1 MFMILKKIKLLFKSE
16 DSFSDTKNVF
26 QSKLFNRHIYFVQ
39 WFDYKEG
46 RTRRIYCQNRRA
58 ARLVK
63 KSHKRHHAE
72 IIEIVLDRDYILRER
87 IVY

>member
-1 MFMILKKIKLLFKSE
+1 MFMILKKIKLLFKTE

-39 WFDYKEG
+39 WFDYKG
-46 RTRRIYCQNRRA
+46 CMRRIYCQNRRA

-72 IIEIVLDRDYILRER
+72 IIEIVLDRGYILRER

>member
-1 MFMILKKIKLLFKSE
+1 MFMILKKIKLLFKTE
-16 DSFSDTKNVF
+16 DSFADTKDVF

-39 WFDYKEG
+39 WFDYRG
-46 RTRRIYCQNRRA
+46 RARRIYCQNRRT

-63 KSHKRHHAE
+63 KSHKRYHAE
-72 IIEIVLDRDYILRER
+72 IIEIVLDRGYVLRER

>member
-1 MFMILKKIKLLFKSE
+1 MFMILKKIKLLFKTE
-16 DSFSDTKNVF
+16 DSFSDTKDVF

-39 WFDYKEG
+39 WFDYKG
-46 RTRRIYCQNRRA
+46 RERRIYCQNRRA

-72 IIEIVLDRDYILRER
+72 IIEIVLDRGYISRER

>member
-1 MFMILKKIKLLFKSE
+1 MFMIWKKIKLLFKPE
-16 DSFSDTKNVF
+16 DSFSDTKDVF
-26 QSKLFNRHIYFVQ
+26 QSKLLNRHIYFVQ
-39 WFDYKEG
+39 WFDYKG
-46 RTRRIYCQNRRA
+46 RMRRIYCQNRRA

-72 IIEIVLDRDYILRER
+72 IIEIVLDKGYVLSER